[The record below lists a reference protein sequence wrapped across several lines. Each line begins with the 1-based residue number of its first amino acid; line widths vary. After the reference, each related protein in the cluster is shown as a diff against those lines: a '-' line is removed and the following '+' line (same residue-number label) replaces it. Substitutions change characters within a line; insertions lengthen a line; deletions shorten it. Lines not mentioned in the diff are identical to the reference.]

1 MNTKFS
7 SNNSPI
13 KLYRHP
19 LSGHCHRVELMLYLL
34 NLPYETIDIDL
45 INGEH
50 KAPDFLKINPFGQV
64 PAINDN
70 GVILSDST
78 AIITYL
84 DKKYNDGYEWFPQE
98 PEKYAQVQ
106 HWLAIAAGEIAYGP
120 CSVRLVKVFGM
131 ELDWHVAE
139 QITQALFAVV
149 EPLLSK
155 NKYLA
160 NNTLSLA
167 DVAAYSYIAHAPE
180 GGVSLEPYPA
190 IRAWLSRIEDHPR
203 FIAMAASPLPSD

>member
-1 MNTKFS
+1 MNSKFS
-7 SNNSPI
+7 SNNKPI

-19 LSGHCHRVELMLYLL
+19 LSGHCHRVELMLSLL

-45 INGEH
+45 INAEH
-50 KAPDFLKINPFGQV
+50 KSADFLQINPFGQV
-64 PAINDN
+64 PAIDDN

-78 AIITYL
+78 AIIVYL

-106 HWLAIAAGEIAYGP
+106 QWLAIAAGQLAYGP
-120 CSVRLVKVFGM
+120 CSVRLVKVFGAD
-131 ELDWHVAE
+131 LDWQVAE
-139 QITQALFAVV
+139 KITKGLFIVV
-149 EPLLSK
+149 ESLLSK
-155 NKYLA
+155 DQYLA

-167 DVAAYSYIAHAPE
+167 DIAAYSYIAHVPE

-190 IRAWLSRIEDHPR
+190 IRAWLLRIEDHPR
-203 FIAMAASPLPSD
+203 FIAMAPSPLPTK

>member
-1 MNTKFS
+1 MNSKFS
-7 SNNSPI
+7 SNNKPI

-19 LSGHCHRVELMLYLL
+19 LSGHCHRVELMLSLL

-45 INGEH
+45 LNAEH
-50 KAPDFLKINPFGQV
+50 KSADFLKINPFGQV
-64 PAINDN
+64 PAIDDN

-78 AIITYL
+78 AIIVYL

-106 HWLAIAAGEIAYGP
+106 RWLAIAAGQIAYGP
-120 CSVRLVKVFGM
+120 CSVRLVKVFGAD
-131 ELDWHVAE
+131 LNWQVAE
-139 QITQALFAVV
+139 QITKGLFTVV
-149 EPLLSK
+149 ESLLS
-155 NKYLA
+155 NDKYLA

-167 DVAAYSYIAHAPE
+167 DIAAYSYIAHVPE
-180 GGVSLEPYPA
+180 GGVSLAPYPA

-203 FIAMAASPLPSD
+203 FIAMAPSPLPTN